1 MFLWL
6 GAVFA
11 DGEEGVSFFFFK
23 NLWTE
28 STEVSYSCSFAIIKM
43 NAAPLLAD
51 IWHLIRNNI
60 GQLLGPLKCTNS
72 FTVAFSILI
81 SPIVLHFMPRIQ

>member
-1 MFLWL
+1 MFLCL

-11 DGEEGVSFFFFK
+11 DGEDLFFSK
-23 NLWTE
+23 TYGPNQLK
-28 STEVSYSCSFAIIKM
+28 SLIHVALQLKM
-43 NAAPLLAD
+43 NAAPLPAN

-60 GQLLGPLKCTNS
+60 GQLLGPLTNINS